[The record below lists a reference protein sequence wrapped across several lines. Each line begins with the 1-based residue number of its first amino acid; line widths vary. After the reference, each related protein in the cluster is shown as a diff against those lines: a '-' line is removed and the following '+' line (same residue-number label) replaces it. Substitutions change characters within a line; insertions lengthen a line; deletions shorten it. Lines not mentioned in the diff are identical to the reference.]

1 MALVHNAAG
10 GYRFIGAP
18 GRPFSNGAVAD
29 AAFDL
34 VHVTFE
40 RPLPLARGIK
50 AAAQHV
56 EASGRPPQAI
66 AGFELRIA
74 RPLSRDGFDEF
85 NRGYVAKLR
94 EIGLDVEGLMP
105 AGRTNVAPVVGTIR
119 EPSVFGFTYTAA
131 GSRGKPAFL
140 LSGVPEEVEGDA
152 RTMLGNITEILAAR
166 AGELGCRLSD
176 ATAVQVYAS
185 GPIDAAALADLTAEL
200 GDASLLGFR
209 RFLSLPPIE
218 GLKYEIDAR
227 SAGTELT
234 LPS

>member
-10 GYRFIGAP
+10 GYRFIGAH
-18 GRPFSNGAVAD
+18 GRPFSNGVVAD
-29 AAFDL
+29 AACDL

-40 RPLPLARGIK
+40 RPLPLARGID
-50 AAAQHV
+50 AAVRHV
-56 EASGRPPQAI
+56 EAAGRPPQAI

-74 RPLSRDGFDEF
+74 RPLSAAGFEEF

-94 EIGLDVEGLMP
+94 AIGLEVDGLMP

-119 EPSVFGFTYTAA
+119 EPSVFGFTYTANGA
-131 GSRGKPAFL
+131 RDKPAFL

-152 RTMLGNITEILAAR
+152 RTMLRNITEILAAR

-176 ATAVQVYAS
+176 ATAVQIYTS
-185 GPIDAAALADLTAEL
+185 GPIDAESLADLAAEL
-200 GDASLLGFR
+200 GDAALLGFR
-209 RFLSLPPIE
+209 RFLSLPPID
-218 GLKYEIDAR
+218 GLKYEIDVR

-234 LPS
+234 LPA